1 MQCDLHPN
9 NKEFLTPN
17 PFAPSIC
24 KVCLLGDKE
33 QVAAIVYEN
42 DELKEPNKPKIPR
55 VNKKFNRINPVC
67 RKTSRQEMDER
78 RRMLFTTGSAIC
90 PKHGLHDKWS
100 QHVHPNSSKEMI
112 ACRICNKERGR
123 SYYNSTIRQ
132 ANYEKKLQEAAAIKG
147 NQALNC
153 KFHGEHKEWYVR
165 EPSGRFK
172 LRIVCKLC
180 FKQIASRYSRAA
192 EPPAEPLECKYHG
205 FHLDWY
211 LYYTINPKTNIER
224 LHRSCKYCR
233 QKYRRS
239 VKKQLQSINNQ
250 ESIT

>member
-1 MQCDLHPN
+1 MQCELHPN

-33 QVAAIVYEN
+33 QVAAIVYEY
-42 DELKEPNKPKIPR
+42 DELKEPNKPRVPR
-55 VNKKFNRINPVC
+55 VTKRVNRINPVFK
-67 RKTSRQEMDER
+67 RTTRIESDER
-78 RRMLFTTGSAIC
+78 RRMFFTTGKAIC
-90 PKHGLHDKWS
+90 SKHGLHDKWNQS
-100 QHVHPNSSKEMI
+100 IQSGSPKVML
-112 ACRICNKERGR
+112 ACAICNKEKSQ
-123 SYYNSTIRQ
+123 SYYNATVRQ
-132 ANYEKKLQEAAAIKG
+132 ANYEKKLQEFAAIKG

-180 FKQIASRYSRAA
+180 FKQIASKYSRAA
-192 EPPAEPLECKYHG
+192 EIPTEPLECKHHG
-205 FHLDWY
+205 SHLDWY
-211 LYYTINPKTNIER
+211 LYYTINPKTNVER
-224 LHRSCKYCR
+224 LNRQCKYCR